1 VAIGW
6 AIVSTG
12 SHSENRIAPAIGET
26 PGAELV
32 AVCSRDQGRAEQFA
46 EQHGAKAAYD
56 SVEEMVR
63 DSRVDAV
70 FIVSPNSLHARH
82 TFLAAQAGKQVITEK
97 PMATTLE
104 DAVDMVRQ
112 CRTNGVKLGLGFE
125 LRQHPA
131 HKLMRDV
138 IAQGALGRIGLAQGL
153 WGGGVRGQDEPAAR
167 TGAQLWWEDPE
178 MVGGASPMMGMGVHV
193 VDLLRFLL
201 AQDPIEVSAITDGQ
215 TEQQPLEHL
224 VTMLLRFDGGTIA
237 TVCTGRLLPDPRN
250 DISIYGTGGR
260 AAGKGTLFAARQGEV
275 EIVSDTVNQTEA
287 YPGNLMPNFV
297 AMLEDFQEAV
307 EKDRQPAATGEDGAK
322 VVQATLA
329 MIESARTGQRIKL
342 DPLKF

>member
-1 VAIGW
+1 VTIGW

-12 SHSENRIAPAIGET
+12 SHAENRIAPAIGAT
-26 PGAELV
+26 KGAELV
-32 AVCSRDQGRAEQFA
+32 AVCSRGQERAEEFA
-46 EQHGAKAAYD
+46 EKHGAKAAYH

-82 TFLAAQAGKQVITEK
+82 TFLAAQAGKHVISEK

-104 DAVDMVRQ
+104 DAVEMVRR
-112 CRTNGVKLGLGFE
+112 CRANGVKLGLGFE

-131 HKLMRDV
+131 HILVRSV

-153 WGGGVRGQDEPAAR
+153 WGGGVRGQDEPAPR
-167 TGAQLWWEDPE
+167 TGAQLWWEQPE

-201 AQDPIEVSAITDGQ
+201 GQNATEVAAITDGQ
-215 TEQQPLEHL
+215 TEQQPLERL

-237 TVCTGRLLPDPRN
+237 TLCTGRLLPDPRN
-250 DISIYGTGGR
+250 DISVYGTGGR
-260 AAGKGTLFAARQGEV
+260 ASGKSTLYAARQGEV
-275 EIVSDTVNQTEA
+275 EIVSDTVNHTEA
-287 YPGNLMPNFV
+287 YPENLMPNFV
-297 AMLEDFQEAV
+297 DMLEDFQEAV
-307 EKDRQPAATGEDGAK
+307 EKDREPAATGEDGAH
-322 VVQATLA
+322 VVQVTLA
-329 MIESARTGQRIKL
+329 MIESARTGRRVKL
-342 DPLKF
+342 EPLKF